1 MSATEPNQTVSR
13 RRALHLIALGAVIGV
28 PAALLAALFLATV
41 HELQHWLWHDLP
53 ERLDASGPPWYL
65 VLGLPAAGACVVL
78 LARTLLPGDGGH
90 GPLGGISVEPTPLSH
105 APGVALAA
113 LGTLAFGA
121 VLGPEAPLIALGS
134 VVGVTVASLARAD
147 PRDGKVLST
156 AGSFSAISSIFG
168 GPLVA
173 GMLLLEAGVGLGAAV
188 IPFLI
193 PGLVAASLGYLIFVG
208 LGDWGG
214 IEAAALS
221 VPGLPP
227 YEGAHLRDLVIA
239 VGAGVVIALLIE
251 VVRRVA
257 SGVAG
262 PGRARLG
269 TPVLLVGGGLAA
281 GALALL
287 ADGLGANSQDV
298 LFSGQASIPSLV
310 TEDSES
316 SRPGADRGE
325 GARVRRLSRL
335 RLPGRRS
342 LPRDLPRDRAHD
354 ARGDRVRRV
363 TDARGRGR
371 CGGRHCGDDAPALC
385 IGPVRRAPR
394 RHGRPRRR
402 PCSLA
407 RGRGGLV
414 DDGRD
419 RRAVPGATLDLGGLP
434 IDFTSTD
441 TAFGVFVGLGLSAA
455 AGLRIFIPL
464 LVASAASLTGHLE
477 LASGF
482 DWIGTTPALVGFAVA
497 AAVEIAAYLVP
508 FLDNVLDAL
517 AAPAAAV
524 AGTVLTASS
533 IVEMSPWL
541 KWSLAI
547 IAGGGIAGTIHVF
560 TGATRLT
567 STATTGGLANPAVS
581 TTEAGGALGVSIL
594 AIAAPILGVLFALLL
609 VFVAVRALARQ
620 RLRR

>member
-28 PAALLAALFLATV
+28 PAALVAALFLATV

-173 GMLLLEAGVGLGAAV
+173 GMLLLEAGVGLGVAV

-221 VPGLPP
+221 VPGLPA
-227 YEGAHLRDLVIA
+227 YEGVHLRDLVIA

-269 TPVLLVGGGLAA
+269 MPVLLVGGGLAA

-298 LFSGQASIPSLV
+298 LFSGQASLPGLV
-310 TEDSES
+310 TEDS
-316 SRPGADRGE
+316 SRIVLVLIAAKALAYAVCLGCGFRGGAVFPAIFLGVAVTTLAAIAFDVSPTLAVAVGTAA
-325 GARVRRLSRL
+325 GTVAMTRLLFASVL
-335 RLPGRRS
+335 FAALLAGTAGLDAVPAASLAAVAAWLTMAAIDEQYPVRRS
-342 LPRDLPRDRAHD
+342 L
-354 ARGDRVRRV
+354 
-363 TDARGRGR
+363 
-371 CGGRHCGDDAPALC
+371 
-385 IGPVRRAPR
+385 
-394 RHGRPRRR
+394 
-402 PCSLA
+402 
-407 RGRGGLV
+407 
-414 DDGRD
+414 
-419 RRAVPGATLDLGGLP
+419 
-434 IDFTSTD
+434 
-441 TAFGVFVGLGLSAA
+441 
-455 AGLRIFIPL
+455 
-464 LVASAASLTGHLE
+464 
-477 LASGF
+477 
-482 DWIGTTPALVGFAVA
+482 
-497 AAVEIAAYLVP
+497 
-508 FLDNVLDAL
+508 
-517 AAPAAAV
+517 
-524 AGTVLTASS
+524 
-533 IVEMSPWL
+533 
-541 KWSLAI
+541 
-547 IAGGGIAGTIHVF
+547 
-560 TGATRLT
+560 
-567 STATTGGLANPAVS
+567 
-581 TTEAGGALGVSIL
+581 
-594 AIAAPILGVLFALLL
+594 
-609 VFVAVRALARQ
+609 
-620 RLRR
+620 